1 MDYVEY
7 LTVFQ
12 STLPARGA
20 TIPYADALRNM
31 TNFNP
36 RSPHGE
42 RRVRRAVS
50 GDGDVISIHAPRTG
64 SDTLWQILQA
74 DTPEFQ
80 STLPARGA
88 TVLHPASV
96 KFVRISIHAP
106 RTGSDRGGGDDVGR
120 VAAISIHAPRTG
132 SDADCPA
139 RTPAAMPFQS
149 TLPARGATMFTIP
162 FIALT
167 SDFNPR
173 SPHGERR
180 RGLFIGMRTQDI
192 SIHAPRTGSD
202 ARNTLDRLIHGIS
215 IHAPRTGSDGTAARG
230 GGGFRRF
237 QSTLP
242 ARGATS
248 AVFAVSATL
257 PFQSTLPA
265 RGATADQTGRADGVL
280 ISIHAPRTGSDFVPL
295 PRRQRRRISIHAPR
309 TGSDIYTHDDGTIVV
324 ISIHAPRTGS
334 DVAALAADLKKL
346 LFQSTLP
353 ARGATRAVGRWKRQ
367 ERHFNPRSPHGER
380 LNHNS
385 RSSYACHISIHAPRT
400 GSDAI
405 SAIPTICITPFQS
418 TLPARG
424 ATRRPCDRI

>member
-202 ARNTLDRLIHGIS
+202 
-215 IHAPRTGSDGTAARG
+215 
-230 GGGFRRF
+230 
-237 QSTLP
+237 
-242 ARGATS
+242 
-248 AVFAVSATL
+248 
-257 PFQSTLPA
+257 
-265 RGATADQTGRADGVL
+265 
-280 ISIHAPRTGSDFVPL
+280 
-295 PRRQRRRISIHAPR
+295 
-309 TGSDIYTHDDGTIVV
+309 IYTHDDGTIVV